1 MIKNLAEMFMP
12 EQEIYLENI
21 AYEKID
27 VEIEK
32 EEHALKCEDN
42 IAVNSEENGV
52 LITVTRVLNF
62 EPEELFSLRVSFG
75 AMLRFA
81 PGKKELYDWSNMN
94 LAEEFRMNGDFITAN
109 LMARISNQIAQITS
123 AAGQIPLI
131 LPPSV
136 AREN

>member
-21 AYEKID
+21 VYEKKD
-27 VEIEK
+27 VEINE
-32 EEHALKCEDN
+32 EEHTLKCEDN

-62 EPEELFSLRVSFG
+62 EPEELFSLCVSFS
-75 AMLRFA
+75 AVLRFA

-136 AREN
+136 VREN

>member
-12 EQEIYLENI
+12 EQEVYLDNI
-21 AYEKID
+21 VYEKKD
-27 VEIEK
+27 VEINE
-32 EEHALKCEDN
+32 EEHTLKCEDN
-42 IAVNSEENGV
+42 ITVNSEEDGV
-52 LITVTRVLNF
+52 LIIVTRILNF

-75 AMLRFA
+75 AMLKFA
-81 PGKKELYDWSNMN
+81 PGKKELYEWDNMN

-136 AREN
+136 ARKN